1 MNIIVFSRHEGRA
14 REFDLRS
21 PRVLAIS
28 LSVLALV
35 LGVAFGAGS
44 LMGVRWAEAQPGRQ
58 LERWAADLVQQRH
71 ELDAARQLL
80 QQKVDALAMR
90 VGQMNAHVIRL
101 DALGKRLTDMAGLK
115 KGEFDFENTPPVGGV
130 DVSKSTGLPASVPV
144 LTDMLDR
151 LSGQLSD
158 RERQLGALENVI
170 QTRVLRHEVFPQGRP
185 VQTGFISSFFGNRVD
200 PFTGYTAFHP
210 GVDFAGEEGSE
221 VVAVA
226 TGVVTWAGE
235 HMGYGNLVEINHGNG
250 YLTRYGHNSKVLVK
264 AGETVQKGQVLAL
277 VGSTGHSTGPH
288 VHFEVLRDGSP
299 VDPMAF
305 INQNAAPPLAAI
317 RH

>member
-1 MNIIVFSRHEGRA
+1 MNIIVFNRQQGRA
-14 REFDLRS
+14 RQYDLRS
-21 PRVLAIS
+21 PLFLTVALTVFAVLFG
-28 LSVLALV
+28 
-35 LGVAFGAGS
+35 GVFAAGS
-44 LMGVRWAEAQPGRQ
+44 WIGAHWAAAQPGQQ
-58 LERWAADLVQQRH
+58 LERWSAELVQQRQDL
-71 ELDAARQLL
+71 EAARDLL

-115 KGEFDFENTPPVGGV
+115 KGEFDFEHTPPVGGV
-130 DVSKSTGLPASVPV
+130 DVSAATGQPASVPL

-151 LSGQLSD
+151 LADELSD
-158 RERQLGALENVI
+158 RERQLGALENLI
-170 QTRVLRHEVFPQGRP
+170 QTRELRREVYPQGRP
-185 VQTGFISSFFGNRVD
+185 VQGGFISSFFGSRVD

-210 GVDFAGEEGSE
+210 GVDFAGEEGAQ

-226 TGVVTWAGE
+226 TGVVTWAGD

-250 YLTRYGHNSKVLVK
+250 YVTRYGHNSRVLVK
-264 AGETVQKGQVLAL
+264 AGDTVQKGQPLAL

-288 VHFEVLRDGSP
+288 VHFEVLRDGNP

-305 INQNAAPPLAAI
+305 INENAAPPLAAA
-317 RH
+317 RR

>member
-1 MNIIVFSRHEGRA
+1 MNIIVFNRQQGRA
-14 REFDLRS
+14 RQFDLRS
-21 PRVLAIS
+21 PLLLGIFLTVL
-28 LSVLALV
+28 VLV
-35 LGVAFGAGS
+35 LGSVFAAGS
-44 LMGVRWAEAQPGRQ
+44 WIGAHWAEAQPGRQ
-58 LERWAADLVQQRH
+58 LERWTAELVAQRADL
-71 ELDAARQLL
+71 EAARQLL

-115 KGEFDFENTPPVGGV
+115 KGEFDFENNPPVGGI
-130 DVSKSTGLPASVPV
+130 DVSSATGQPASMPV

-151 LSGQLSD
+151 LSDQLSN
-158 RERQLGALENVI
+158 RERQLGALENLI
-170 QTRVLRHEVFPQGRP
+170 QTRELRREVYPQGRP
-185 VQTGFISSFFGNRVD
+185 VQSGFISSFFGNRVD

-210 GVDFAGEEGSE
+210 GVDFAGEEGAQ
-221 VVAVA
+221 VVSVA

-250 YLTRYGHNSKVLVK
+250 YLTRYGHNSRVLVK

-305 INQNAAPPLAAI
+305 INQNAAPPLAAA
-317 RH
+317 RR

>member
-1 MNIIVFSRHEGRA
+1 MNIIVFSRQVGRA
-14 REFDLRS
+14 RQFDLRS
-21 PRVLAIS
+21 PLFLSVS
-28 LSVLALV
+28 LSLLV
-35 LGVAFGAGS
+35 LILGGVFAAGS
-44 LMGVRWAEAQPGRQ
+44 VIGAHWAEGEPARQ
-58 LERWAADLVQQRH
+58 LERWSADLASQRQD
-71 ELDAARQLL
+71 LAAARELL

-115 KGEFDFENTPPVGGV
+115 KGEFDFDKSPAVGGI
-130 DVSKSTGLPASVPV
+130 DVSASTGQPASVPL

-151 LSGQLSD
+151 LSDDLSD
-158 RERQLGALENVI
+158 RERQLGALENLI
-170 QTRVLRHEVFPQGRP
+170 QTRELRREVYPQGRP
-185 VQTGFISSFFGNRVD
+185 LQTGFISSFYGSRVD

-210 GVDFAGEEGSE
+210 GVDFAGEEGAE
-221 VVAVA
+221 VVSVA
-226 TGVVTWAGE
+226 TGVVTWAGQ
-235 HMGYGNLVEINHGNG
+235 HLGYGNLVEINHGNG

-264 AGETVQKGQVLAL
+264 VGDTVQKGQVLAL

-305 INQNAAPPLAAI
+305 INQNAVPVLAAS
-317 RH
+317 HH

>member
-1 MNIIVFSRHEGRA
+1 MNIIVFNRQQGRA
-14 REFDLRS
+14 RQFDLRS
-21 PRVLAIS
+21 PLFVFVSLTVL
-28 LSVLALV
+28 LVV
-35 LGVAFGAGS
+35 LGGAFAAGS
-44 LMGVRWAEAQPGRQ
+44 FLGAHWAEAEPGRQ
-58 LERWAADLVQQRH
+58 LDRWSTELVRQRQDL
-71 ELDAARQLL
+71 ESARRLL

-101 DALGKRLTDMAGLK
+101 DALGKRITDMAGIK
-115 KGEFDFENTPPVGGV
+115 KGEFDFENPPPIGGL
-130 DVSKSTGLPASVPV
+130 DVSAANGAQPASVPL

-151 LSGQLSD
+151 LSSQLSD
-158 RERQLGALENVI
+158 RERQLGALENLV
-170 QTRVLRHEVFPQGRP
+170 QTRTLRHEVFPQGRP
-185 VQTGFISSFFGNRVD
+185 VQAGFISSFYGTRVD

-210 GVDFAGEEGSE
+210 GVDFAGEAGSE

-235 HMGYGNLVEINHGNG
+235 HLGYGNLVEITHGNG
-250 YLTRYGHNSKVLVK
+250 YVTRYGHNSKVLVK

-299 VDPMAF
+299 IDPMAF
-305 INQNAAPPLAAI
+305 INENAAPPLAA